1 MKKEIIKQL
10 KTSFEETAYEQDE
23 IEYWRARDL
32 QKRLDY
38 TEWRNFNNLIYRA
51 INLIGNGVKKGRIIK
66 TSVTVET
73 GNSAKRKIVD
83 YYLDKNAVS
92 IIRELAQSYKLNN
105 TYLDRNETTIL
116 GMLKKYYEAKRK
128 RVVFQYKLENYFFD
142 MKIGKKI
149 LLEFDEP
156 HHINMRQKKIDNL
169 KDQLCRK
176 HEFHII
182 RISLK
187 NDVIDIILKIDSKIN
202 S

>member
-10 KTSFEETAYEQDE
+10 KTSFEEAAYEQDGV
-23 IEYWRARDL
+23 EYWLARDL
-32 QKRLDY
+32 QKMLAY
-38 TEWRNFNNLIYRA
+38 TKWRNFNNLIYRA
-51 INLIGNGVKKGRIIK
+51 LNLINNGVKKGRIIR
-66 TSVTVET
+66 TSVTV
-73 GNSAKRKIVD
+73 GIGSGAKRKIVD

-92 IIRELAQSYKLNN
+92 IISELAQSYKLNN

-128 RVVFQYKLENYFFD
+128 RVIFQYKLENYFFD
-142 MKIGKKI
+142 MMIGEKY

-176 HEFHII
+176 HGFHII

-202 S
+202 R

>member
-1 MKKEIIKQL
+1 
-10 KTSFEETAYEQDE
+10 
-23 IEYWRARDL
+23 
-32 QKRLDY
+32 
-38 TEWRNFNNLIYRA
+38 
-51 INLIGNGVKKGRIIK
+51 
-66 TSVTVET
+66 
-73 GNSAKRKIVD
+73 
-83 YYLDKNAVS
+83 
-92 IIRELAQSYKLNN
+92 
-105 TYLDRNETTIL
+105 
-116 GMLKKYYEAKRK
+116 MLKKYYEAKRK